1 VALLL
6 ALSAVVSFAAETKDP
21 WGVKGQV
28 PLKLEAL
35 FDNDA
40 IADAQRR
47 SDGNFDCPDHAADIP
62 GSVFPAENLPATGS
76 KFSFDGTHFL
86 FPSKEKGDFN
96 NVSCNGQRLEVPPG
110 RYKALHVVGTSENGS
125 FRDTLAL
132 TYKEG
137 PADAELALKDWC
149 QKPEAGDRAAFEAPC
164 RYTWSS
170 EKRAMVR
177 EEIQPRIWLRR
188 IALDPKKTLEAVAL
202 PYNRRM
208 HVFAATLEA
217 AEWTEEQATYAKEAA
232 EHYAG
237 LDRRTAVSAD
247 GVLRQFTALGDQID
261 QRIAL
266 GGPLVRQLGWLRTH
280 VAHWQH
286 RLGDVYSFFGA
297 ATQAPR
303 ALQGLANDLK
313 ALSAGNDPFA
323 GRRGTILRSYRAEA
337 DGSLQSYSLGVPG
350 DYKADKPFP
359 LLVSLHGHGWYAPFQ
374 GHPARTNNGLLTV
387 APHGRGSQDYMLLA
401 EDDVLAVID
410 DVVRDYWVDLDRVY
424 VEGSSMGG
432 TGSWQL
438 GVHHPGRFAAIA
450 PICGNADRRAWD
462 AWKPK
467 RRRVRYEMPPRFA
480 ELRNWLLDSVEP
492 VACAGNLL
500 NLPALA
506 AHGAVDDVVPV
517 ANSRNM
523 ADAAQKLG
531 CPVEY
536 QEFPAVRHWG
546 FPNEFFTKR
555 WDWMMAQKRNPAPER
570 VRFRTAHL
578 RHEGAYWVRI
588 ERFIEPLKFA
598 EIDARHLGGGRFE
611 ITTSNVAAFTLDLV
625 RSPAF
630 RRSSGQEPPEG
641 GTPNVKIDGQ
651 ELGVRAGAATFVRDG
666 GKWSVGPLP
675 RGLAKRKGLEGPVA
689 DAFLGSF
696 LLVRGTTSADAWE
709 REVIAREAEAKARDW
724 ERMFHCRPRVKDDT
738 TVTDADI
745 QRHHLILYGGPA
757 ANSVAARVCGTAG
770 LPSRVLPG
778 QDTVGQADRA
788 TIPIAIERDAIRVG
802 KKTFK
807 GDDVGVK
814 LCYPNPL
821 NPARYVVVFAGLSPA
836 ALDQINNRF
845 GNWFGWGPY
854 DNYDWFDYGVFD
866 TRTVSPET
874 FLCVGFFDQAWK
886 LDGRY
891 QFAGDDAARQATQ
904 PQKVPRLHALPEPP
918 PDELFLSDL
927 APTLVDQHK
936 GLVGYDRSHQGNPLR
951 IGLVPEES
959 APGPKAKA
967 VGGASAPRVFSRGLG
982 VRAPSKIEYALDG
995 KYAFFRA
1002 TVGIDME
1009 DDLEATPARDRG
1021 ERVQF
1026 VVHGDGKRLYSSE
1039 WLKWNSKPAAVQVDV
1054 KGVKTLCLEA
1064 DCSLSRWLV
1073 GSSAWAEAR
1082 VSRK

>member
-1 VALLL
+1 MPLCA
-6 ALSAVVSFAAETKDP
+6 SFAPAAEAKDA

-28 PLKLEAL
+28 PLRLEAL

-86 FPSKEKGDFN
+86 FPSKERGDFN
-96 NVSCNGQRLEVPPG
+96 NVSCNGQRVEVPPG
-110 RYKALHVVGTSENGS
+110 RYKALHVVGTSENGT

-132 TYKEG
+132 AYKEG
-137 PADAELALKDWC
+137 PAEAELALRDWC
-149 QKPEAGDRAAFEAPC
+149 QKPEAGDRVAFEAPC
-164 RYTWSS
+164 RYTYSS
-170 EKRAMVR
+170 EKRTVVR
-177 EEIQPRIWLRR
+177 EEIQPRIWLRK
-188 IALDPKKTLEAVAL
+188 IALDPKKTLEAIAL

-217 AEWTEEQATYAKEAA
+217 EGWTEEQAAYAKEAA

-237 LDRRTAVSAD
+237 LDRRSPVSAEN
-247 GVLRQFTALGDQID
+247 VLRQFAALGDQID
-261 QRIAL
+261 QRIAA

-280 VAHWQH
+280 TAHWQH
-286 RLGDVYSFFGA
+286 RLGDLYSFFGA

-303 ALQGLANDLK
+303 ALQGLTNDLR
-313 ALSAGNDPFA
+313 ALAAGNDPFA
-323 GRRGTILRSYRAEA
+323 GRRGTILRSYRAEV

-374 GHPARTNNGLLTV
+374 GHPARVNNGLFTV
-387 APHGRGSQDYMLLA
+387 APHGRGSQDYMLAA

-410 DVVRDYWVDLDRVY
+410 DVVRDYWVDLDRIY

-467 RRRVRYEMPPRFA
+467 KRRVRYEMPPRFA
-480 ELRNWLLDSVEP
+480 ELRNWLLDTVEP
-492 VACAGNLL
+492 VAYAGNLL

-506 AHGAVDDVVPV
+506 AHGAIDDVVPA

-531 CPVEY
+531 CTVGY
-536 QEFPAVRHWG
+536 QEFPTVRHWG
-546 FPNEFFTKR
+546 FPNDFFVKR
-555 WDWMMAQKRNPAPER
+555 WEWTMAQKRNPAPER
-570 VRFRTAHL
+570 VRYKTASL
-578 RHEGAYWVRI
+578 RHDGAYWVRI
-588 ERFIEPLKFA
+588 LRFIEPLKFA
-598 EIDARHLGGGRFE
+598 DIDARHIVAQPPSAVAPGRFE
-611 ITTSNVAAFTLDLV
+611 ITTSSISAFLV
-625 RSPAF
+625 RSSAF
-630 RRSSGQEPPEG
+630 RRSSDAEPPKG
-641 GTPNVKIDGQ
+641 GTTNVKIDGQ
-651 ELGVRAGAATFVRDG
+651 ELTADDFSATFVRGAG
-666 GKWSVGPLP
+666 GKWSVGQLP
-675 RGLAKRKGLEGPVA
+675 VGLAKKKGLEGPVA

-696 LLVRGTTSADAWE
+696 MLVRGTTSPDPRE
-709 REVIAREAEAKARDW
+709 REVIRREAEAKARDW
-724 ERMFHCRPRVKDDT
+724 ERLFNCRPRLKDDT
-738 TVTDADI
+738 AVTDADI
-745 QRHHLILYGGPA
+745 AQHHLVLYGGPA
-757 ANSVAARVCGTAG
+757 ANALAAKVAGK
-770 LPSRVLPG
+770 L
-778 QDTVGQADRA
+778 
-788 TIPIAIERDAIRVG
+788 PIAIERDCIRVG
-802 KKTFK
+802 PQAVGGASLPRVFR

-821 NPARYVVVFAGLSPA
+821 NPERYVVLFAGLSPA

-866 TRTVSPET
+866 ARTISPET
-874 FLCVGFFDQAWK
+874 FLCVGFFDMAWK
-886 LDGRY
+886 LDERY
-891 QFAGDDAARQATQ
+891 QFLGDDTARKAIR
-904 PQKVPRLHALPEPP
+904 PQSVPKLHTLPDPAPAELYLSALM
-918 PDELFLSDL
+918 
-927 APTLVDQHK
+927 PTLVDQHK

-982 VRAPSKIEYALDG
+982 VRAPSKVEYQLG
-995 KYAFFRA
+995 GQYAFFRA
-1002 TVGIDME
+1002 TVGIDLE

-1026 VVHGDGKRLYSSE
+1026 IVYGDGKRLYSSE
-1039 WLKWNSKPAAVQVDV
+1039 WLKWNSKPVAVEVDI
-1054 KGVKTLCLEA
+1054 KGVKTLRLEA
-1064 DCSLSRWLV
+1064 DCSLSR
-1073 GSSAWAEAR
+1073 
-1082 VSRK
+1082 